1 MSQSY
6 VIQTHNF
13 LNFRAFFAYFDESKC
28 RWVEEE
34 NFCEE
39 NIADYDATVS
49 SESDSFPNSASG
61 SENVSVY
68 NTDVI
73 DVSSIGDVTDTSDTI
88 NNEPMEQYNHPT
100 ITTTKIPLYQNLEC
114 EPLDD
119 AWICSSGS
127 KNLSLCIKFCT
138 IGFDSLYFH
147 KTQTKACLV
156 KSKSFVLRLNRKKM
170 VLLKT
175 KNVCASKMYVTG
187 LKKVLNVRSR

>member
-6 VIQTHNF
+6 VSQIYDF

-39 NIADYDATVS
+39 NIADYNATVS

-61 SENVSVY
+61 SDNVSVY
-68 NTDVI
+68 TTDAI
-73 DVSSIGDVTDTSDTI
+73 DVSSIDDVTDTSDTI
-88 NNEPMEQYNHPT
+88 NIEPTSYNNPT
-100 ITTTKIPLYQNLEC
+100 IMTTEIPLYQNLEC

-119 AWICSSGS
+119 TWICSSGS

-147 KTQTKACLV
+147 KTQTKACDMMLH
-156 KSKSFVLRLNRKKM
+156 VLSSQR
-170 VLLKT
+170 VLFC
-175 KNVCASKMYVTG
+175 V
-187 LKKVLNVRSR
+187 